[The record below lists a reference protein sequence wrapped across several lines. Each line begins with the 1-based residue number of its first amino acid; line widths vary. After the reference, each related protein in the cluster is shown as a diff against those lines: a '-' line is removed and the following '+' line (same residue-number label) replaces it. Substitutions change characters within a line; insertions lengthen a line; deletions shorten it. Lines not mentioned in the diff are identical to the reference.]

1 MTRRPPPISLEAP
14 RPAPNKTQDDIAA
27 EWDELAPVRRDQ
39 IQSGKDLS
47 FTHVLLP
54 CIKELTETADWTSV
68 LDVGCGTGTLA
79 KEVYNRVEDYLVGV
93 DISSVS
99 LDVAR
104 SQLEAYELIR
114 RTHHS
119 PIEGQKGTLNGKAP
133 VASLV
138 NESIQEYGKKEERHD
153 AFTLALANMT
163 LMDVLDLKG
172 AVTSV
177 ARLLE
182 PGGTF
187 VLTITHPCFWPKY
200 KEYESADWFEYM
212 EEIVIEAPF
221 EISLGERACPA
232 THVHR
237 PLSTYLRTLRQA
249 GFAVETIEEPTP
261 PPQVEGEYPSD
272 WTFPHFLAVRC
283 RLDDERLPAT

>member
-1 MTRRPPPISLEAP
+1 MAP
-14 RPAPNKTQDDIAA
+14 RPAPDKTQADIAA

-39 IQSGKDLS
+39 IQSGKDVS
-47 FTHVLLP
+47 FKHVLVP
-54 CIKELTETADWTSV
+54 CIKKLAESADWTTV
-68 LDVGCGTGTLA
+68 LDVGCGTGAVA
-79 KEVYNRVEDYLVGV
+79 KEVYNRVGEYLVGV

-114 RTHHS
+114 RPEHP
-119 PIEGQKGTLNGKAP
+119 PIRGQSGTLKGKAP
-133 VASLV
+133 VASLL
-138 NESIQEYGKKEERHD
+138 NQSIQEYGKKDERHD

-172 AVTSV
+172 AITSV
-177 ARLLE
+177 ARLLK

-187 VLTITHPCFWPKY
+187 VFTITHPCFWPKY
-200 KEYESADWFEYM
+200 KGYEDADWFEYM

-237 PLSTYLRTLRQA
+237 PLSTYLRRLRDA
-249 GFAVETIEEPTP
+249 GFTVEAVEEPTP
-261 PPQVEGEYPSD
+261 PTAVEEKYPSD
-272 WTFPHFLAVRC
+272 WTFPHFLAIRA
-283 RLDDERLPAT
+283 RLEEINSSTT

>member
-1 MTRRPPPISLEAP
+1 MTRRPPTISLEAP
-14 RPAPNKTQDDIAA
+14 RPAPDKTQDDIAA

-39 IQSGKDLS
+39 IQSGRDLS
-47 FTHVLLP
+47 FTHVLVP
-54 CIKELTETADWTSV
+54 CIKELAETAEWESV
-68 LDVGCGTGTLA
+68 LDVGCGTGALA
-79 KEVYNRVEDYLVGV
+79 KEVYNRIEEYLVGV

-114 RTHHS
+114 RTDHS
-119 PIEGQKGTLNGKAP
+119 PIKGRNGTLNGKAP

-138 NESIQEYGKKEERHD
+138 NESIQEYGSDSGRHGSF
-153 AFTLALANMT
+153 ALALANMT
-163 LMDVLDLKG
+163 LMDVLDLDG
-172 AVTSV
+172 AVESV
-177 ARLLE
+177 ARLLK
-182 PGGTF
+182 PGGMF
-187 VLTITHPCFWPKY
+187 VFTITHPCFWPKY
-200 KEYESADWFEYM
+200 KEYESADWFDYM
-212 EEIVIEAPF
+212 EETTIEAPF

-249 GFAVETIEEPTP
+249 GFAVEAVEEPMP
-261 PPQVEGEYPSD
+261 PSEVEGKYPSD

-283 RLDDERLPAT
+283 RLEDERLSAT

>member
-1 MTRRPPPISLEAP
+1 MTRPSSTVSLEVP
-14 RPAPNKTQDDIAA
+14 RPAPEKTQDDIAA

-47 FTHVLLP
+47 FTHVLVP
-54 CIKELTETADWTSV
+54 CIKELAETADWSAV
-68 LDVGCGTGTLA
+68 LDVGCGTGALA
-79 KEVYNRVEDYLVGV
+79 KEVYNRIGKYLVGV

-99 LDVAR
+99 IDVAR

-114 RTHHS
+114 RVEHP
-119 PIEGQKGTLNGKAP
+119 PIRGENGTLNGTAP

-138 NESIQEYGKKEERHD
+138 NESIQTYGSDSGRHGS
-153 AFTLALANMT
+153 FTLALANMT
-163 LMDVLDLKG
+163 LMDVLDLDG
-172 AVTSV
+172 AIESV
-177 ARLLE
+177 AKLLK
-182 PGGTF
+182 PGGMF
-187 VLTITHPCFWPKY
+187 VFTITHPCFWPKY

-237 PLSTYLRTLRQA
+237 PLSTYLRTLRQS
-249 GFAVETIEEPTP
+249 GFVIEAVEEPTP
-261 PPQVEGEYPSD
+261 PSEVEGKYPGD

-283 RLDDERLPAT
+283 RLEDGRFSAT